1 MKRFTMI
8 VLAGAAVVAAAAA
21 ATSWGAGGTTV
32 SVALAEMKVSAKPAS
47 VPAGRVTFV
56 VKNAGSVEHELVV
69 VRGGGALQVKAF
81 KADEHGRDLG
91 EVEDVGVGKAKRLTL
106 TLMPGTYS
114 LICNIIGH
122 YQLGM
127 RGKLV
132 VR

>member
-1 MKRFTMI
+1 MKRFAVI
-8 VLAGAAVVAAAAA
+8 LFAGAAVLSAGSSALWGAAAP
-21 ATSWGAGGTTV
+21 TV
-32 SVALAEMKVSAKPAS
+32 QVGLAEMAVKAKPAS

-56 VKNAGSVEHELVV
+56 VKNTGSVEHELVV
-69 VRGGGALQVKAF
+69 VRGGGALRVKGF

-91 EVEDVGVGKAKRLTL
+91 EIEDIAPGKSGRLTL
-106 TLMPGTYS
+106 TLTPGTYS
-114 LICNIIGH
+114 LICNVVGH